1 MSAVESSRVA
11 AGPLK
16 GLDNESERQQPDTV
30 TALPA
35 FREEDGEKPTAWQ
48 QKMILQT
55 QKRTE
60 TGLQAC
66 TTKARLLF
74 THLALGSDISL
85 LRQFTTTL
93 LTE

>member
-1 MSAVESSRVA
+1 MAVVESSSAA

-16 GLDNESERQQPDTV
+16 GLDNESERQHQLQQQPDTV

-48 QKMILQT
+48 QKLILQT
-55 QKRTE
+55 
-60 TGLQAC
+60 
-66 TTKARLLF
+66 
-74 THLALGSDISL
+74 LGSDISS
-85 LRQFTTTL
+85 TTL

>member
-1 MSAVESSRVA
+1 MLLVHPPPALMAAVESSRAA

-48 QKMILQT
+48 QKMIEL
-55 QKRTE
+55 KLVYKLAPLRPASSSRTWHLE
-60 TGLQAC
+60 ATLAC
-66 TTKARLLF
+66 
-74 THLALGSDISL
+74 
-85 LRQFTTTL
+85 
-93 LTE
+93 